1 MDFDE
6 VKSIK
11 TDPDRAG
18 GDGGSA
24 MTNCFDFVESKLL
37 PVGGDIKVGVCCV
50 MLCVEIIQIFRIAG

>member
-6 VKSIK
+6 IKAIK

-18 GDGGSA
+18 GDGGPS

-37 PVGGDIKVGVCCV
+37 PVGGDIKVGVLRAV
-50 MLCVEIIQIFRIAG
+50 LCEDVIRIFNITG